1 MGFGHLQWLNM
12 LNNQPLQKLLDASA
26 LDPSLREKLKTVPDV
41 SAVVQIANTARFG
54 ITVEE
59 IKGRPEAPQ

>member
-1 MGFGHLQWLNM
+1 M